1 MSKKRESEYLE
12 IDEDINYRWDGPKYN
27 AVEMEKKSKLFV
39 RELSKELLDAADDY
53 ICNKT
58 EEVKESVTSRM
69 SRIRDKI
76 KSSIVRKIIKWI
88 EFCKKIVFFKFLKRK
103 LDRLRQRTEQF
114 NAENSVGELREKIG
128 ERLTKIRSVC
138 VFLELRGN
146 YG

>member
-39 RELSKELLDAADDY
+39 REFSKELLDAADDY
-53 ICNKT
+53 IYNKA
-58 EEVKESVTSRM
+58 
-69 SRIRDKI
+69 
-76 KSSIVRKIIKWI
+76 
-88 EFCKKIVFFKFLKRK
+88 
-103 LDRLRQRTEQF
+103 QRTEQF
-114 NAENSVGELREKIG
+114 NAENFVGELRVKIG

-138 VFLELRGN
+138 VFLELRRH

>member
-58 EEVKESVTSRM
+58 DEVKESVTS
-69 SRIRDKI
+69 
-76 KSSIVRKIIKWI
+76 
-88 EFCKKIVFFKFLKRK
+88 
-103 LDRLRQRTEQF
+103 
-114 NAENSVGELREKIG
+114 
-128 ERLTKIRSVC
+128 
-138 VFLELRGN
+138 
-146 YG
+146 

>member
-1 MSKKRESEYLE
+1 MSKKRESEYPE

-27 AVEMEKKSKLFV
+27 AVEMGKKSKLFV
-39 RELSKELLDAADDY
+39 RKLSKELLDAADYY
-53 ICNKT
+53 ICNKA
-58 EEVKESVTSRM
+58 
-69 SRIRDKI
+69 
-76 KSSIVRKIIKWI
+76 
-88 EFCKKIVFFKFLKRK
+88 
-103 LDRLRQRTEQF
+103 QRTEQF